1 MLPARIPAQSAD
13 PRGLPSRPGG
23 LSAIADAPH
32 RSPATEH
39 RGGVRPEIL
48 EATPEADAG
57 HWRVDGAR
65 FGRAAAFQ
73 PFAHG
78 VFRAR
83 VQVVDAEWVMDLP
96 PDSARTGGSAF
107 GQGRR
112 SGADDL
118 LGLRVR
124 SVPVPVEPEPADAE
138 PIAAVP
144 VAHAGAI
151 TRLALSLYQT
161 VAEGAAAP
169 RRSVD
174 LFV

>member
-13 PRGLPSRPGG
+13 PRGLPGRPGG
-23 LSAIADAPH
+23 VSAVADAP
-32 RSPATEH
+32 RQPAAEH
-39 RGGVRPEIL
+39 RRNTGPEIL

-78 VFRAR
+78 AFRAR

-96 PDSARTGGSAF
+96 PDSARPGSSGF

-112 SGADDL
+112 TGTDDL

-124 SVPVPVEPEPADAE
+124 SVPESIEPETADAG
-138 PIAAVP
+138 PVP
-144 VAHAGAI
+144 GVPAPRAEGMA
-151 TRLALSLYQT
+151 RLALSLYQA
-161 VAEGAAAP
+161 VADGPAG

>member
-13 PRGLPSRPGG
+13 PRGLPGRPGG
-23 LSAIADAPH
+23 VSAVADAPQ
-32 RSPATEH
+32 RRPATEH
-39 RGGVRPEIL
+39 RAGARPEIL

-65 FGRAAAFQ
+65 FGRSAAFQ

-83 VQVVDAEWVMDLP
+83 VQVVDAEWVMDIPLDAGQSADPGFESGQRAGTGVMLGMRAKRIPMPAESGSLP
-96 PDSARTGGSAF
+96 TAEDA
-107 GQGRR
+107 Q
-112 SGADDL
+112 
-118 LGLRVR
+118 
-124 SVPVPVEPEPADAE
+124 PEALA
-138 PIAAVP
+138 
-144 VAHAGAI
+144 
-151 TRLALSLYQT
+151 RLALSLYQA
-161 VAEGAAAP
+161 VADGPAG

>member
-13 PRGLPSRPGG
+13 PRGLPSRPDGV
-23 LSAIADAPH
+23 SAVTDALQ
-32 RSPATEH
+32 RRPATEH
-39 RGGVRPEIL
+39 RGSVQPEIL
-48 EATPEADAG
+48 EATPEANAG

-96 PDSARTGGSAF
+96 PDSALAGGSTF

-112 SGADDL
+112 TGTDDL

-124 SVPVPVEPEPADAE
+124 SAWEPIAPEPADAQ
-138 PIAAVP
+138 PVAAVP
-144 VAHAGAI
+144 VAHADAI
-151 TRLALSLYQT
+151 ARLALSLYHA

-169 RRSVD
+169 LRSVD